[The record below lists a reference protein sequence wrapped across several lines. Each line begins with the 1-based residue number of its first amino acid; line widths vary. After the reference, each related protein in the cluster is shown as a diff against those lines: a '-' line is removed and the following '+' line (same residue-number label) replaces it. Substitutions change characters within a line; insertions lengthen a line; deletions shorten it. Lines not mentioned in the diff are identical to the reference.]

1 MSQAKHRLTALGL
14 GLSAALMLTALW
26 AAGAQAEA
34 GATWKKNAV
43 PITSGSVAVTGT
55 LETGVNHPRLL
66 TTFNGA
72 LISILCEKFEIED
85 GLLLPEGKSLGNFL
99 FDECTTS
106 INGVPEPQCD
116 LVPHSGKTHEIETLV
131 KDLIV
136 LDKTVVGNEEG
147 YDLFTPDNG
156 TTTFVTLLYKKGT
169 ECILPAEISITGE
182 FILRDCNN
190 AFRTEAAVHLIKE
203 APASLFSSTG
213 LKFGKAPATIDGSI
227 NLFLVGGGNWSGS
240 PG

>member
-14 GLSAALMLTALW
+14 GLLAALMLTALW

-34 GATWKKNAV
+34 GATWKKNTV
-43 PITSGSVAVTGT
+43 PITSAVEVNGE
-55 LETGVNHPRLL
+55 LETGVNHPKLL

-72 LISILCEKFEIED
+72 AVSILCEKFKIED
-85 GLLLPEGKSLGNFL
+85 GLLLTEGKSLGNLL
-99 FDECTTS
+99 FDECTTF
-106 INGVPEPQCD
+106 INEVPEPQCD
-116 LVPHSGKTHEIETLV
+116 LVPHTGKTHEIEALV

-136 LDKTVVGNEEG
+136 LDKTVVGNPEG
-147 YDLFTPDNG
+147 YDLFSPDNG

-169 ECILPAEISITGE
+169 ECILPAEIGITGE
-182 FILRDCNN
+182 SIVEDCNH

-213 LKFGKAPATIDGSI
+213 LKFGKNPATIDGSI
-227 NLFLVGGGNWSGS
+227 NLFLVGGGNWSGT